1 MSRSTVSFLGIAL
14 SVLIALTVP
23 AANAQESSAIETTAT
38 VAPSLSPD
46 RLDSKGT
53 LTLAIHYSGGEFGVP
68 SPVRRSVLKLPA
80 GLSLEIPK
88 LRSCSPTRLRAQ
100 GARACPSQSEI
111 GTGRALVEAHAG
123 SQVIAEHLTL
133 WVFLGPL
140 ENFQPTFEVLGQGET
155 PLRKRV
161 VLHGSVLPAQ
171 PPYGEELV
179 MNIPPIATLPLEP
192 DASLSSLTLTVGSHS
207 HGLAHDANQIV
218 LPGSCPPAGF
228 PFAAEFTYADGSIGS
243 AQATSR
249 CPR

>member
-1 MSRSTVSFLGIAL
+1 MSRSAVSLLGIAL
-14 SVLIALTVP
+14 SALIALTVP
-23 AANAQESSAIETTAT
+23 LAEAQGSTTVETTAT
-38 VAPSLSPD
+38 VTPSLSPD
-46 RLDSKGT
+46 RLGSKGALT
-53 LTLAIHYSGGEFGVP
+53 LTIHYSGGEFGVP

-88 LRSCSPTRLRAQ
+88 LRSCSPARLRAR
-100 GARACPSQSEI
+100 GASACPAQSEI
-111 GTGRALVEAHAG
+111 GSGSALVEAHAG
-123 SQVIAEHLTL
+123 SQVISEHLIL

-140 ENFQPTFEVLGQGET
+140 ENFQPTFEVLGQGDT

-161 VLHGSVLPAQ
+161 VLSGNVLPVQ

-192 DASLSSLTLTVGSHS
+192 DASLSSLSLTVGSRS
-207 HGLAHDANQIV
+207 HGVAHDANQV
-218 LPGSCPPAGF
+218 VVPGSCPPAGF
-228 PFAAEFTYADGSIGS
+228 PFAAEFTYADGSTGS